1 MIDHSDMTT
10 VTHPPLVVVMG
21 VTGSG
26 KTTAGEALG
35 ARLGLRYS
43 DADGFHPQANVDKMH
58 AGHPLTDDDRWPWL
72 DAVGSWLADYTGTGA
87 IVSCSALRR
96 VYRDRLRTKAPTAVC
111 WHLAG
116 PREVVRQRME
126 ARRDHFMPASLL
138 DSQYAT
144 LEPLQPDER
153 GMTADLDQSVQ
164 ALVDEFVSWLRQHP
178 VP

>member
-1 MIDHSDMTT
+1 MIDHWAMTT
-10 VTHPPLVVVMG
+10 VASAPLVVVMG

-26 KTTAGEALG
+26 KSTAGEALG
-35 ARLGLRYS
+35 AKLGLRYS

-72 DAVGSWLADYTGTGA
+72 DAVGTWLAEYSGTGA

-96 VYRDRLRTKAPTAVC
+96 VYRDRLRAKVPTAAF

-116 PREVVRQRME
+116 PQAVVRQRME

-138 DSQYAT
+138 ESQYAT
-144 LEPLQPDER
+144 LEPLQADER
-153 GMTADLDQSVQ
+153 GMTADLDRSMG
-164 ALVDEFVSWLRQHP
+164 ALVDEFVSWLDQHP
-178 VP
+178 AP